1 MHTIRVLPLLAT
13 LAMLSACTDPLQP
26 GSPARHAPERARL
39 DSGIYMGTGHAIAP
53 DSVTTPGAERGSG
66 YFGNGN

>member
-1 MHTIRVLPLLAT
+1 MRTIRVLPLLAT

-26 GSPARHAPERARL
+26 GTPARHAPEQARL
-39 DSGIYMGTGHAIAP
+39 DSGIYRGTGHAIAP
-53 DSVTTPGAERGSG
+53 DSVPASGADQGSG